1 MRIMRGLS
9 SRVLPCGCMAGVY
22 ETYDGETVV
31 ILDVRG
37 PACVTADHQAGKP
50 VPAEVLHTLG
60 DVEGQPPV
68 HRVPPA

>member
-1 MRIMRGLS
+1 
-9 SRVLPCGCMAGVY
+9 
-22 ETYDGETVV
+22 
-31 ILDVRG
+31 
-37 PACVTADHQAGKP
+37 